1 MIRDIDRRIRRALA
15 TVRQAVRAVQTA
27 LNTGRP
33 IATIQA
39 DGLAGEQFQDAE
51 LFQHYGYTSAP
62 PDGTEVVIIPI
73 GGKSAHGI
81 IVACENR
88 TFRLK
93 SLAKGEV
100 ALYTDEGDVIHFKRG
115 RWIDIV
121 AGEKLSASTKVA
133 EVNASTSATITSP
146 RVTVVATT
154 KVTLDT
160 PQTELTGALTVAG
173 AITGQ
178 GGLAISGGSG
188 AQIAG
193 DLQATGDIKSGN
205 ISLPGHSHSDPQ
217 GGTVGPAQ

>member
-15 TVRQAVRAVQTA
+15 TVRQAVRAVQMA

-62 PDGTEVVIIPI
+62 PDGAEHVILPI
-73 GGKSAHGI
+73 GGKSAHGVS
-81 IVACENR
+81 VASEHR
-88 TFRLK
+88 ASRKRGLK
-93 SLAKGEV
+93 PGET
-100 ALYTDEGDVIHFKRG
+100 ALYTAEGDYILLKNG
-115 RWIDIV
+115 RIIEV
-121 AGEKLSASTKVA
+121 LAGTALT
-133 EVNASTSATITSP
+133 VNAPT
-146 RVTVVATT
+146 VTVTATT
-154 KVTLDT
+154 KVLLDT

-173 AITGQ
+173 TITGQ

-188 AQIAG
+188 AQITG

-205 ISLPGHSHSDPQ
+205 ISLPGHNHSDPQ